1 MNFIRCIIKFH
12 PCPVP
17 PSAPHYPLGA
27 QKSERAVECVTA
39 PLPKTLRSHWK
50 TIRNEQQVE
59 RLAGADSQLRK
70 SGLMFFAAGETAD
83 QNE

>member
-1 MNFIRCIIKFH
+1 VRDG
-12 PCPVP
+12 
-17 PSAPHYPLGA
+17 PSAENFA
-27 QKSERAVECVTA
+27 QPWEDD
-39 PLPKTLRSHWK
+39 L
-50 TIRNEQQVE
+50 RNEQQVE